1 MKTSRATFIIESSDF
16 EIYKDRRRLIMSGFK
31 DVDLKRPAAK
41 REEEILSYWRENALP
56 ERSVNEREGYPEFVF
71 FEGPPT
77 ANGKPG
83 IHHVISR
90 TLKDCI
96 CRFKTMQGYQVKRKA
111 GWDTHGLPVEIEVE
125 KQLGFSSKQ
134 EIEDYGIEKFN
145 HKCKESVWKYES
157 QWKKMTER
165 IGYWIDMEHP
175 YITLNDN
182 YIESVWWILKQY
194 FDAGLIYEGHKIMP
208 YCPRCGTPL
217 ASHEVAQGYR
227 DETIDS
233 IYVKFKLKGKDNEYF
248 LVWTTT
254 PWTLPS
260 NVALA
265 VNPDFNYAKVEVTL
279 DTGKREYYYLVRE
292 RLTAL
297 LGSDGHYSIVGEMKG
312 RELLKMEYEQLI
324 PYGKVDKKAF
334 YVVPGDFV
342 SLEDGSGIV
351 HMAPAFGEDDNIL
364 GKKFDLPMLQLVD
377 REGKMTQE
385 VTPWAGMFVRDADP
399 QIIRYLKD
407 RDLLF
412 KKERLTH
419 SYPFC
424 WRCDTPLLYYARKS
438 WYIKTT
444 AYKDR
449 LIEINN
455 TVNWYPKFVG
465 EGRFGN
471 WLENMVDW
479 ALSRDRYWG
488 TPLNVWKCESCGS
501 LTSVGSRQELIEK
514 AIEDIA
520 PDIELHRPYVDDV
533 HLRCECGG
541 TMSRTPE
548 VIDCWFD
555 SGSMPV
561 AQHHYP
567 FEHREEFMEKLFP
580 ADFICEGIDQ
590 TRGWFYSLMSISAFL
605 FDQSPYK
612 NVLVNNLVLDKSGQ
626 KMSKSKGNTVDPWE
640 IIEKYGADTLRWYL
654 LAVSPPWVPTKF
666 DEEGVKDTYSKFF
679 GTLQSVYAFFTMY
692 ANIDGIDP
700 VDFEL
705 SVKER
710 EEIDRWV
717 ISRLNTLIGQVT
729 DFLNGYDLTKAVRAI
744 QGFVIEEVSNWYV
757 RRTRDRYWTSEL
769 DSSKKGA
776 YLTLYEILLTVAKL
790 MAPIAPFTAE
800 EIYRNLTHGKEDS
813 VHLQFYPKMDE
824 SLIEPELEKRM
835 ATVMDLVT
843 LGRACRNKVQI
854 KVRQP
859 LPKILVDGGIKPT
872 VESMRELIL
881 EEINVKKIEYIEDLG
896 KYVKYEVK
904 PNFRIMGPKFGKDLK
919 AISAALKAR
928 EAAGIVST
936 IKREGKLFLEIGG
949 NSFELMEEDLDIR
962 IQELAGF
969 TFEMSAD
976 NFVILDTELT
986 PDLLQEGLAREMVSK
1001 IQTMRKDAG
1010 FEITDRI
1017 RVFYSGPEEVV
1028 RAIMVFEAYV
1038 KEETLADSL
1047 TPDDSI
1053 QGGTKWNLN
1062 GYDTIIKIERIA
1074 KESL

>member
-1 MKTSRATFIIESSDF
+1 MPRF
-16 EIYKDRRRLIMSGFK
+16 EE
-31 DVDLKRPAAK
+31 VDLKRPAAE
-41 REEEILSYWRENALP
+41 REEEVLSYWREDDLAT
-56 ERSVNEREGYPEFVF
+56 RSVTEREGSPEFVF

-77 ANGKPG
+77 ANGMPG

-90 TLKDCI
+90 TLKDAV
-96 CRFKTMQGYQVKRKA
+96 CRFKTMQGYQVRRKA

-134 EIEDYGIEKFN
+134 EIEDFGIEKFN
-145 HKCKESVWKYES
+145 QKCKESVWKYES

-165 IGYWIDMEHP
+165 IGYWIDMERP
-175 YITLNDN
+175 YVTMNND

-194 FDAGLIYEGHKIMP
+194 FDKGYIYEGHKIMP

-217 ASHEVAQGYR
+217 ASHEVAQGYK

-233 IYVKFKLKGKDNEYF
+233 IYAKFRLKGKNNEYF
-248 LVWTTT
+248 IVWTTT

-265 VNPDFNYAKVEVTL
+265 VNPEFNYVKAEVTL
-279 DTGKREYYYLVRE
+279 DTGEVEYYYLVKE
-292 RLTAL
+292 RLGAL
-297 LGSDGHYSIVGEMKG
+297 LGEESNYKIIEEMKG
-312 RELLKMEYEQLI
+312 RDLVSLEYEQLI
-324 PYGKVDKKAF
+324 PFASVDKKAF
-334 YVVPGDFV
+334 FVVYGDFV

-364 GKKFDLPMLQLVD
+364 GKKFDLPLLQLVD
-377 REGKMTQE
+377 KEGKITEE

-399 QIIRYLKD
+399 LITRYLKD
-407 RDLLF
+407 NNLLF
-412 KKERLTH
+412 KRERMTH

-444 AYKDR
+444 EYRDKMVQV
-449 LIEINN
+449 NN
-455 TVNWYPKFVG
+455 SVNWYPKFVG

-488 TPLNVWKCESCGS
+488 TPLNVWKCDDCGK
-501 LTSVGSRQELIEK
+501 LASVGSRKELVER
-514 AIEDIA
+514 AVEDISE
-520 PDIELHRPYVDDV
+520 DIELHRPYVDDV

-541 TMSRTPE
+541 QMTRTPE

-555 SGSMPV
+555 SGAMPV

-567 FEHREEFMEKLFP
+567 FENKESFMGELFP

-590 TRGWFYSLMSISAFL
+590 TRGWFYSLMSISTFL
-605 FDQSPYK
+605 FGQSPYK
-612 NVLVNNLVLDKSGQ
+612 NVLVNNLVLDRTGQ

-640 IIEKYGADTLRWYL
+640 IIDKYGADTLRWYL

-666 DEEGVKDTYSKFF
+666 DEDGVKDTYSKFF
-679 GTLQSVYAFFTMY
+679 GTLHSVFSFFTMY
-692 ANIDGIDP
+692 ANVDDVDP
-700 VDFEL
+700 VEFEL
-705 SVKER
+705 PVSER
-710 EEIDRWV
+710 EEVDRWV
-717 ISRLNTLIGQVT
+717 ISRLNTLVREVT
-729 DFLNGYDLTKAVRAI
+729 DLLSNYDLTKSVRAI
-744 QGFVIEEVSNWYV
+744 QDFVVEEVSNWYV

-769 DSSKKGA
+769 DNSKKAA
-776 YLTLYEILLTVAKL
+776 YLTLYEVLLTVARL

-800 EIYRNLTHGKEDS
+800 EIFRNLTHAEKGS
-813 VHLQFYPKMDE
+813 VHLELYPVADE
-824 SLIEPELEKRM
+824 SLIEPDLEKRM
-835 ATVMDLVT
+835 ATVMDIVT

-859 LPKILVDGGIKPT
+859 LPKILVDGNIRKI

-881 EEINVKKIEYIEDLG
+881 EEINVKNIEYIEELG
-896 KYVKYEVK
+896 DYVNYEVK
-904 PNFRIMGPKFGKDLK
+904 PNFRVMGPKFGKDLK
-919 AISAALKAR
+919 SIGNTLRSMKPSEVVAR
-928 EAAGIVST
+928 VKHDGKIEV
-936 IKREGKLFLEIGG
+936 EVQGKLF
-949 NSFELMEEDLDIR
+949 ELREEDLDIR
-962 IQELAGF
+962 IQELEGF
-969 TFEMSAD
+969 TFEMSND

-1001 IQTMRKDAG
+1001 IQTMRKEAD

-1017 RVFYSGPEEVV
+1017 RVAFSGPDALVN
-1028 RAIMVFEAYV
+1028 AIESFEDYI
-1038 KEETLADSL
+1038 KEETLSDTVDFDERL
-1047 TPDDSI
+1047 ED
-1053 QGGTKWNLN
+1053 GTEWNLN
-1062 GYDTIIKIERIA
+1062 GHNTLIRVERI
-1074 KESL
+1074 

>member
-1 MKTSRATFIIESSDF
+1 MPRF
-16 EIYKDRRRLIMSGFK
+16 EE
-31 DVDLKRPAAK
+31 VDLKRPAAE
-41 REEEILSYWRENALP
+41 REEEVLSYWREDDLAT
-56 ERSVNEREGYPEFVF
+56 RSVTEREGSPEFVF

-77 ANGKPG
+77 ANGMPG

-90 TLKDCI
+90 TLKDAV
-96 CRFKTMQGYQVKRKA
+96 CRFKTMQGYQVRRKA

-134 EIEDYGIEKFN
+134 EIEDFGIEKFN
-145 HKCKESVWKYES
+145 QKCKESVWKYES

-175 YITLNDN
+175 YVTMNND

-194 FDAGLIYEGHKIMP
+194 FDKGYIYEGHKIMP

-217 ASHEVAQGYR
+217 ASHEVAQGYK

-233 IYVKFKLKGKDNEYF
+233 IYAKFRLKGKDNEYF
-248 LVWTTT
+248 IVWTTT

-265 VNPDFNYAKVEVTL
+265 VNPEFNYVKAEVTL
-279 DTGKREYYYLVRE
+279 DTGEIEYYYLVKE
-292 RLTAL
+292 RLGAL
-297 LGSDGHYSIVGEMKG
+297 LGEENNYKIVEELKG
-312 RELLKMEYEQLI
+312 KDLVNLEYEQLI
-324 PYGKVDKKAF
+324 PFASVNKKAF
-334 YVVPGDFV
+334 FVVYGDFV

-364 GKKFDLPMLQLVD
+364 GKKFDLPLLQLVD
-377 REGKMTQE
+377 KEGKITEE

-399 QIIRYLKD
+399 LITRYL
-407 RDLLF
+407 RDNNLLF
-412 KKERLTH
+412 KKERMTH

-444 AYKDR
+444 EYRDKMV
-449 LIEINN
+449 EVNN
-455 TVNWYPKFVG
+455 SVNWYPKFVG

-488 TPLNVWKCESCGS
+488 TPLNVWKCDDCGK
-501 LTSVGSRQELIEK
+501 LASVGSRKELVER
-514 AIEDIA
+514 AVEDISE
-520 PDIELHRPYVDDV
+520 DIELHRPYVDDV

-541 TMSRTPE
+541 QMTRTPE

-555 SGSMPV
+555 SGAMPV

-567 FEHREEFMEKLFP
+567 FENKESFMGELFP

-590 TRGWFYSLMSISAFL
+590 TRGWFYSLMSISTFL
-605 FDQSPYK
+605 FGQSPYK
-612 NVLVNNLVLDKSGQ
+612 NVLVNNLVLDRTGQ

-640 IIEKYGADTLRWYL
+640 IIDKYGADTLRWYL

-666 DEEGVKDTYSKFF
+666 DEDGVKDTYSKFF
-679 GTLQSVYAFFTMY
+679 GTLNSVFSFFTMY
-692 ANIDGIDP
+692 ANVDDVDP
-700 VDFEL
+700 GEFEL
-705 SVKER
+705 PVAER
-710 EEIDRWV
+710 EEVDRWV
-717 ISRLNTLIGQVT
+717 ISRLNTLVREVT
-729 DFLNGYDLTKAVRAI
+729 DLLSNYDLTKSVRAI
-744 QGFVIEEVSNWYV
+744 QDFVVEEVSNWYV

-769 DSSKKGA
+769 DTSKKAA
-776 YLTLYEILLTVAKL
+776 YLTLYEVLLTVAKL

-800 EIYRNLTHGKEDS
+800 GIFWNLTHGEKES
-813 VHLQFYPKMDE
+813 VHLELYPVADE
-824 SLIEPELEKRM
+824 SLIEPDLEKRM
-835 ATVMDLVT
+835 ATVMDVVT

-859 LPKILVDGGIKPT
+859 LPKILVDGNIRKI

-881 EEINVKKIEYIEDLG
+881 EEINVKDIEYIEELG
-896 KYVKYEVK
+896 DYVNYEVK
-904 PNFRIMGPKFGKDLK
+904 PNFRVMGPKFGKELK
-919 AISAALKAR
+919 SIGNALRSMKPS
-928 EAAGIVST
+928 EVVT
-936 IKREGKLFLEIGG
+936 KVKRDGKIEVEVQGKLF
-949 NSFELMEEDLDIR
+949 ELKEEDLDIR
-962 IQELAGF
+962 IQELEGF
-969 TFEMSAD
+969 TFEMSNG

-986 PDLLQEGLAREMVSK
+986 HDLLQEGLAREMVSK
-1001 IQTMRKDAG
+1001 IQTMRKEAD

-1017 RVFYSGPEEVV
+1017 RVAFSGPDALVN
-1028 RAIMVFEAYV
+1028 AIESFKDYI
-1038 KEETLADSL
+1038 KEETLSDTIDFDESL
-1047 TPDDSI
+1047 DN
-1053 QGGTKWNLN
+1053 GTEWNLN
-1062 GYDTIIKIERIA
+1062 GHNTLIRVKRV
-1074 KESL
+1074 

>member
-1 MKTSRATFIIESSDF
+1 MPRF
-16 EIYKDRRRLIMSGFK
+16 EE
-31 DVDLKRPAAK
+31 VDLKRPAAE
-41 REEEILSYWRENALP
+41 REEEVLSYWRENDLAT
-56 ERSVNEREGYPEFVF
+56 RSVTEREGSPEFVF

-77 ANGKPG
+77 ANGMPG

-90 TLKDCI
+90 TLKDAV
-96 CRFKTMQGYQVKRKA
+96 CRFKTMQGYQVRRKA

-134 EIEDYGIEKFN
+134 EIEDFGIEKFN
-145 HKCKESVWKYES
+145 QKCKESVWKYES

-175 YITLNDN
+175 YVTMNND

-194 FDAGLIYEGHKIMP
+194 FDKGYIYEGHKIMP

-217 ASHEVAQGYR
+217 ASHEVAQGYK

-233 IYVKFKLKGKDNEYF
+233 IYAKFRLKGKNNEYF
-248 LVWTTT
+248 IVWTTT

-265 VNPDFNYAKVEVTL
+265 VNPEFNYVKAEVTL
-279 DTGKREYYYLVRE
+279 DNGEIEYYYLVKE
-292 RLTAL
+292 RLGAL
-297 LGSDGHYSIVGEMKG
+297 LGEESNYRIVEELKG
-312 RELLKMEYEQLI
+312 RDLVNLEYEQLI
-324 PYGKVDKKAF
+324 PFASVDKKAF
-334 YVVPGDFV
+334 FVVYGDFV

-364 GKKFDLPMLQLVD
+364 GKKFDLPLLQLVD
-377 REGKMTQE
+377 KEGKITEE

-399 QIIRYLKD
+399 LITRYLKD
-407 RDLLF
+407 NNLLF
-412 KKERLTH
+412 KRERMTH

-444 AYKDR
+444 EYRDKMV
-449 LIEINN
+449 EVNN
-455 TVNWYPKFVG
+455 SVNWYPKFVG

-488 TPLNVWKCESCGS
+488 TPLNVWKCDDCGK
-501 LTSVGSRQELIEK
+501 LTSVGSRKELVER
-514 AIEDIA
+514 AVEDISE
-520 PDIELHRPYVDDV
+520 DIELHRPYVDDV

-541 TMSRTPE
+541 QMTRTPE

-555 SGSMPV
+555 SGAMPV

-567 FEHREEFMEKLFP
+567 FENKDNFMGELFP

-590 TRGWFYSLMSISAFL
+590 TRGWFYSLMSISTFL
-605 FDQSPYK
+605 FGQSPYK
-612 NVLVNNLVLDKSGQ
+612 NVLVNNLVLDRTGQ
-626 KMSKSKGNTVDPWE
+626 KMSKSKGNTVDPSK

-666 DEEGVKDTYSKFF
+666 DEDGVKDTYSKFF
-679 GTLQSVYAFFTMY
+679 GTLNSVFSFFTMY
-692 ANIDGIDP
+692 ANVDDVDP
-700 VDFEL
+700 GEL
-705 SVKER
+705 ELPVAER
-710 EEIDRWV
+710 EEVDRWI
-717 ISRLNTLIGQVT
+717 ISRLNTLVKEVT
-729 DFLNGYDLTKAVRAI
+729 ELLNNYDLTKSVRAI
-744 QGFVIEEVSNWYV
+744 QDFVIEEVSNWYV

-769 DSSKKGA
+769 DNSKKAA
-776 YLTLYEILLTVAKL
+776 YLTLYEVLLTVAKL

-800 EIYRNLTHGKEDS
+800 EIFRNLTHGEKES
-813 VHLQFYPKMDE
+813 VHLELYPVADE
-824 SLIEPELEKRM
+824 SLIEPGLEKRM
-835 ATVMDLVT
+835 ATVMDVVT

-859 LPKILVDGGIKPT
+859 LPKILVDGRIKKI

-881 EEINVKKIEYIEDLG
+881 EEINVKDIEYIEELG
-896 KYVKYEVK
+896 DYVNYEVK
-904 PNFRIMGPKFGKDLK
+904 PNFRVMGPKFGKDLK
-919 AISAALKAR
+919 AIGNVLRSMKPSEVVAKVKHDGKI
-928 EAAGIVST
+928 EV
-936 IKREGKLFLEIGG
+936 EVQGKLF
-949 NSFELMEEDLDIR
+949 ELKEEDLDIR
-962 IQELAGF
+962 IQELEGF
-969 TFEMSAD
+969 TFEMSND

-1001 IQTMRKDAG
+1001 IQTMRKEAD

-1017 RVFYSGPEEVV
+1017 RVAFSGPDALVN
-1028 RAIMVFEAYV
+1028 AIESFKDYI
-1038 KEETLADSL
+1038 KEETLSNTIDFDENL
-1047 TPDDSI
+1047 DN
-1053 QGGTKWNLN
+1053 GTEWNLN
-1062 GYDTIIKIERIA
+1062 GHNTLIRVERV
-1074 KESL
+1074 